1 MLLSLFTPGVTLI
14 PHGAE
19 TILLVDD
26 EEAVRTYTVFALKK
40 FGYTVLQATHGRE
53 AIQLGEEH
61 SEPIHLLMSDVVM
74 PEMGGGKVAEALI
87 SMRPKIKV
95 LFLSAY
101 SQDAMLH
108 GGVVQEQ
115 FAFLQK
121 PYSLNT
127 LACKVRD
134 VLDG

>member
-1 MLLSLFTPGVTLI
+1 MLPSVLHQKLHLT
-14 PHGAE
+14 PHGTE

-53 AIQLGEEH
+53 AIQLCEKH
-61 SEPIHLLMSDVVM
+61 NEPIHLLVSDVVM
-74 PEMGGGKVAEALI
+74 PEMGGGKVAEVLI
-87 SMRPKIKV
+87 EMRPEIKV

-108 GGVVQEQ
+108 DGVVQEH